1 MTTAST
7 SASVSAPSEAPT
19 VRDGVPATMRA
30 SVLLEKGVVE
40 MQERPVPRPE
50 PGEVLV
56 RVRAVG
62 VCGSDVHYYKEGR
75 IGDFVVEEPLI
86 LGHEVSGVVAGVGAG
101 VPAER
106 IGQRVAIEPQR
117 PCRTCR
123 QCTTGHLNLCPQ
135 MKFYAT
141 PPIDGAFAD
150 YVTAPAEFA
159 FPIPDSMSDN
169 AGALLEPFSVGMW
182 ATGKAGLAPGST
194 VLISGAGPIGALA
207 SLAARSYG
215 ATRIVVSDPIASRRE
230 KILEFGAT
238 ETVDPLASDFDPAR
252 IGADAFIECSGAT
265 PALLAGLQ
273 ALRPFGTAVMVGLGA
288 EEMPIPVQHIMN
300 NEITLTGI
308 FRYVD
313 TWPKVI
319 AAAESPD
326 VDLDALVTAEFPL
339 EEAEAALT
347 QEPGEDSMKTIVV
360 VSR

>member
-1 MTTAST
+1 MSVPAPATST
-7 SASVSAPSEAPT
+7 APSTGPVLAP
-19 VRDGVPATMRA
+19 DVPATMRA
-30 SVLLEKGVVE
+30 SVLLRQGEVE
-40 MQERPVPRPE
+40 MQERPVPTPP

-75 IGDFVVEEPLI
+75 IGDFVVEQPLI
-86 LGHEVSGVVAGVGAG
+86 LGHEVSGVIAGVGEG
-101 VPAER
+101 VDPSR
-106 IGQRVAIEPQR
+106 IGERVAVEPQR

-123 QCTTGHLNLCPQ
+123 QCTTGHLNLCPD

-141 PPIDGAFAD
+141 PPIDGTFCD

-159 FPIPDSMSDN
+159 FPIPDALSDN

-182 ATGKAGLAPGST
+182 AVGKAQLAPGSR
-194 VLISGAGPIGALA
+194 VLIAGAGPIGALTA
-207 SLAARSYG
+207 IAARSYG
-215 ATRIVVSDPIASRRE
+215 ATEIIVSDPVASRRE
-230 KILEFGAT
+230 QILGFGAT
-238 ETVDPLASDFDPAR
+238 SAVDPLDPGFDPAAL
-252 IGADAFIECSGAT
+252 GVDAFIECSGAT
-265 PALLAGLQ
+265 PALLAGLK
-273 ALRPFGTAVMVGLGA
+273 ALRPGGTAVMVGLGA
-288 EEMPIPVQHIMN
+288 EEMPIPVQEVMN
-300 NEITLTGI
+300 KEIVLTGI

-319 AAAESPD
+319 AAAQAPG

-347 QEPGEDSMKTIVV
+347 QVPGESSLKTIVV

>member
-1 MTTAST
+1 MSATAPATTGLVLA
-7 SASVSAPSEAPT
+7 
-19 VRDGVPATMRA
+19 DDVPATMRA
-30 SVLLEKGVVE
+30 SVLLRQGEVE
-40 MQERPVPRPE
+40 MQERPVPTPP

-56 RVRAVG
+56 RVRSVG

-86 LGHEVSGVVAGVGAG
+86 LGHELSGVIAGVGAG
-101 VPAER
+101 VDPAR
-106 IGQRVAIEPQR
+106 IGERVAVEPQR

-123 QCTTGHLNLCPQ
+123 QCTTGHLNLCPD

-141 PPIDGAFAD
+141 PPIDGTFCD

-159 FPIPDSMSDN
+159 FPIPDAISDH

-182 ATGKAGLAPGST
+182 AVGKAGLAPGSR
-194 VLISGAGPIGALA
+194 VLIAGAGPIGALTA
-207 SLAARSYG
+207 IAARSYG
-215 ATRIVVSDPIASRRE
+215 ATEVIVSDPVASRRE
-230 KILEFGAT
+230 QILRFGAT
-238 ETVDPLASDFDPAR
+238 SAVDPLDPVFDPAAL
-252 IGADAFIECSGAT
+252 GVDAFIECSGAT
-265 PALLAGLQ
+265 PA
-273 ALRPFGTAVMVGLGA
+273 MVGLGA
-288 EEMPIPVQHIMN
+288 ETMPIPVQEVMN
-300 NEITLTGI
+300 KEIVLTGI

-319 AAAESPD
+319 AAAQAPG

-347 QEPGEDSMKTIVV
+347 QVPGENSLKTIVV

>member
-1 MTTAST
+1 MTTHPRT
-7 SASVSAPSEAPT
+7 VPSDVPT
-19 VRDGVPATMRA
+19 TMRA
-30 SVLLEKGVVE
+30 SVLLEKQRIE
-40 MQERPVPRPE
+40 MQERPVPDPL
-50 PGEVLV
+50 PDEVLI

-75 IGDFVVEEPLI
+75 IGDVVVEQPLV
-86 LGHEVSGVVAGVGAG
+86 LGHEVSGVIAGVGEG
-101 VPAER
+101 VPASR

-117 PCRTCR
+117 PCRACR
-123 QCTTGHLNLCPQ
+123 QCKTGHLNLCPE

-141 PPIDGAFAD
+141 PPIDGTFAD
-150 YVTAPAEFA
+150 YVTAPADFA
-159 FPIPDSMSDN
+159 FEIPDSFSDN

-182 ATGKAGLAPGST
+182 AVGKADLQPGSR
-194 VLISGAGPIGALA
+194 VLISGAGPIGALTA
-207 SLAARSYG
+207 LAARSYG
-215 ATRIVVSDPIASRRE
+215 ATEVIVSDPVASRRST
-230 KILEFGAT
+230 ILEFGAT
-238 ETVDPLASDFDPAR
+238 STVDPLAGDFDPR
-252 IGADAFIECSGAT
+252 ELGVDAFIECSGAT
-265 PALLAGLQ
+265 PALLTGLQ

-319 AAAESPD
+319 AAAQSPS

-347 QEPGEDSMKTIVV
+347 QEPGENSMKTIVV